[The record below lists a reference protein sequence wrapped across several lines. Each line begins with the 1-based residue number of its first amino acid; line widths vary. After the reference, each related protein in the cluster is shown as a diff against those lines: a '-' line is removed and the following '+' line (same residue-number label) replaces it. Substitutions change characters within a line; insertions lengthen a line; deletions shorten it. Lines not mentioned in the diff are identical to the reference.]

1 MTRSYQLEWVLG
13 ETVAAFFKVLSWHF
27 CGWNEGNHDKSRY
40 SLCTEQDSNPT
51 SLEYKAEPLPLEL
64 VALL

>member
-1 MTRSYQLEWVLG
+1 MEWVLG
-13 ETVAAFFKVLSWHF
+13 ETVAAYFKVLSWHF

-40 SLCTEQDSNPT
+40 SLYAEQDSIPAL
-51 SLEYKAEPLPLEL
+51 LECKAEPLPLEL